1 MGAEW
6 DMWGQEGDPAVET
19 HGPMKG
25 NLSGGDTHTHT
36 HTHTPSVGGSGEAER
51 TVADAVNIFVFF
63 CLF

>member
-36 HTHTPSVGGSGEAER
+36 HTHTQCRRKWRGREDS
-51 TVADAVNIFVFF
+51 
-63 CLF
+63 C